1 MAKLMV
7 TRTGTNLGSW
17 FIEEKRLVIG
27 RAEGADIRLED
38 AAVSKQHASIEVMGV
53 DHILLDLESSNG
65 TFVNGTRVTR
75 HLLRHGDAIDI
86 LGFELKYVD
95 HKSVVSAEGDRTMIF
110 TRGGEGNLVP
120 AGGGKGPVADARTVE
135 VTLPVAV
142 LKGVAGPRAGGTI
155 ALDQPSSSPTSRS
168 AERSARYSFFSVSR
182 IRRPVVDTRTSSSAG
197 FVTGTKLA
205 DPYSASSSGASQAC
219 FPRRSKRST
228 TFGAASG

>member
-27 RAEGADIRLED
+27 RAEGVDIRLED

-95 HKSVVSAEGDRTMIF
+95 HKSVVSADGDRTMIF
-110 TRGGEGNLVP
+110 TRGTDGNLVA

-135 VTLPVAV
+135 VSLPVAV
-142 LKGVAGPRAGGTI
+142 LKGIAGPRAGGTI
-155 ALDQPSSSPTSRS
+155 ALDQPLT
-168 AERSARYSFFSVSR
+168 AVGERGRDAAAVF
-182 IRRPVVDTRTSSSAG
+182 RRPDG
-197 FVTGTKLA
+197 FAVARVTGKPPKVDGKPIADGWQTLRDGAVIEVAGEKVELA
-205 DPYSASSSGASQAC
+205 YIA
-219 FPRRSKRST
+219 KR
-228 TFGAASG
+228 

>member
-27 RAEGADIRLED
+27 RAEGVDIRLED
-38 AAVSKQHASIEVMGV
+38 AAVSKQHASIEVMGA

-95 HKSVVSAEGDRTMIF
+95 HKSVVSADGDRTMIF
-110 TRGGEGNLVP
+110 TRGTDGNLMAAGAGVV
-120 AGGGKGPVADARTVE
+120 AGGGGGKGPVADARTVE
-135 VTLPVAV
+135 VSLPVAV
-142 LKGVAGPRAGGTI
+142 LRGVAGPRAGGTI
-155 ALDQPSSSPTSRS
+155 ALDQPLT
-168 AERSARYSFFSVSR
+168 ALGERGRDAAAVF
-182 IRRPVVDTRTSSSAG
+182 RRPDG
-197 FVTGTKLA
+197 FAVARVTGKPPKVDGKPIADGWQPLRDGAVIEVAGEKVELA
-205 DPYSASSSGASQAC
+205 YIA
-219 FPRRSKRST
+219 KR
-228 TFGAASG
+228 

>member
-1 MAKLMV
+1 MV

-27 RAEGADIRLED
+27 RADGVDIRLED
-38 AAVSKQHASIEVMGV
+38 AAVSKQHASIEVMGA

-95 HKSVVSAEGDRTMIF
+95 HKSVVSADGDRTMIF
-110 TRGGEGNLVP
+110 TRGAEGNLVP
-120 AGGGKGPVADARTVE
+120 AGGSGGKGPVADARTVE
-135 VTLPVAV
+135 VLLPVAV

-155 ALDQPSSSPTSRS
+155 ALDQPLT
-168 AERSARYSFFSVSR
+168 AVGERGKDGAAVF
-182 IRRPVVDTRTSSSAG
+182 RRPDGFAVARVSGKPPKVDGKPIADG
-197 FVTGTKLA
+197 WQKLR
-205 DPYSASSSGASQAC
+205 DGAVIEVGGEKVELAYLA
-219 FPRRSKRST
+219 KR
-228 TFGAASG
+228 

>member
-7 TRTGTNLGSW
+7 TRSGTNLGSW

-27 RAEGADIRLED
+27 RAEGVDIRLED

-95 HKSVVSAEGDRTMIF
+95 HKSVVSADGDRTMIF
-110 TRGGEGNLVP
+110 TRGAEGGLVP
-120 AGGGKGPVADARTVE
+120 AAGGGKAPLADARTVE
-135 VTLPVAV
+135 VSLPVAV
-142 LKGVAGPRAGGTI
+142 LKGVAGPRAGTTI
-155 ALDQPSSSPTSRS
+155 ALDHPLTGVG
-168 AERSARYSFFSVSR
+168 ERGRDYAAVF
-182 IRRPVVDTRTSSSAG
+182 RRPDG
-197 FVTGTKLA
+197 FALARVIGKPPKLDGKA
-205 DPYSASSSGASQAC
+205 VGDGWHSLRDGAVIEVGGEKLELAYID
-219 FPRRSKRST
+219 KR
-228 TFGAASG
+228 

>member
-27 RAEGADIRLED
+27 RAEGVDIRLED
-38 AAVSKQHASIEVMGV
+38 VAVSKQHASIEVMGA

-75 HLLRHGDAIDI
+75 HLLRHGDAIGI

-95 HKSVVSAEGDRTMIF
+95 HKSVVSADGDRTMIF
-110 TRGGEGNLVP
+110 TRGTEGNLVP
-120 AGGGKGPVADARTVE
+120 AGSGKGPVADARTVE

-155 ALDQPSSSPTSRS
+155 ALDQPLT
-168 AERSARYSFFSVSR
+168 AVGERGRDAAAVF
-182 IRRPVVDTRTSSSAG
+182 RRPDG
-197 FVTGTKLA
+197 FAVARVTGKPPKVDGKPIGDGWQMLRDGAVIEVAGEKVELA
-205 DPYSASSSGASQAC
+205 HLA
-219 FPRRSKRST
+219 KR
-228 TFGAASG
+228 

>member
-1 MAKLMV
+1 MAKIMV

-27 RAEGADIRLED
+27 RAEGVDIRLED

-95 HKSVVSAEGDRTMIF
+95 HKSVVAADGDRTMIF
-110 TRGGEGNLVP
+110 TRGTDGNLVA
-120 AGGGKGPVADARTVE
+120 AGGNPAAAGAGKGPVADARTVE

-142 LKGVAGPRAGGTI
+142 LRGVAGPRGGGTI
-155 ALDQPSSSPTSRS
+155 ALDQSLT
-168 AERSARYSFFSVSR
+168 AVGERGRDAAAVF
-182 IRRPVVDTRTSSSAG
+182 RRPDG
-197 FVTGTKLA
+197 FVVARVTGKPPKVDGKPIADGWQPLRDGAVIEVGGEKVELA
-205 DPYSASSSGASQAC
+205 YIA
-219 FPRRSKRST
+219 KR
-228 TFGAASG
+228 

>member
-17 FIEEKRLVIG
+17 FIEAKRLVIG
-27 RAEGADIRLED
+27 RAEGVDIRLED
-38 AAVSKQHASIEVMGV
+38 AAVSKQHASIEVMGA

-95 HKSVVSAEGDRTMIF
+95 HKSVVSADGDRTMIF
-110 TRGGEGNLVP
+110 TRGAEGNLVP
-120 AGGGKGPVADARTVE
+120 AGGGGGGGKGAMADARTLE
-135 VTLPVAV
+135 VSLPVAV

-155 ALDQPSSSPTSRS
+155 ALDQPLT
-168 AERSARYSFFSVSR
+168 AVGERGRDAAAVF
-182 IRRPVVDTRTSSSAG
+182 RRPDG
-197 FVTGTKLA
+197 FAVARVTGKPPKVDGKPVADGWQPLRDGAVIEVGGEKVELA
-205 DPYSASSSGASQAC
+205 YIA
-219 FPRRSKRST
+219 KR
-228 TFGAASG
+228 

>member
-7 TRTGTNLGSW
+7 TRSGTNLGSW

-27 RAEGADIRLED
+27 RAEGVDIRLED

-95 HKSVVSAEGDRTMIF
+95 HKSVVSADGDRTMIF
-110 TRGGEGNLVP
+110 TRVAEGTLMP
-120 AGGGKGPVADARTVE
+120 AGGGTHAGAGAGKAPLAEARTLE
-135 VTLPVAV
+135 LSLPVAV
-142 LKGVAGPRAGGTI
+142 LKGVNGPRAGGTI
-155 ALDQPSSSPTSRS
+155 AIDRS
-168 AERSARYSFFSVSR
+168 LIGVGERGRDYAAVF
-182 IRRPVVDTRTSSSAG
+182 RRPDGFAVARVSGKPPKVDGKPIADGWHGLRDGAVIEVG
-197 FVTGTKLA
+197 GEKVELA
-205 DPYSASSSGASQAC
+205 YIA
-219 FPRRSKRST
+219 KR
-228 TFGAASG
+228 

>member
-17 FIEEKRLVIG
+17 FIEENRLVIG
-27 RAEGADIRLED
+27 RAEGVDIRLED
-38 AAVSKQHASIEVMGV
+38 AAVSKQHASIEVMGA

-95 HKSVVSAEGDRTMIF
+95 HKSVVSADGDRTMIF
-110 TRGGEGNLVP
+110 TRGMEGNLVP
-120 AGGGKGPVADARTVE
+120 AGGGKGLVADARTVE
-135 VTLPVAV
+135 VTLPVAM

-155 ALDQPSSSPTSRS
+155 ALDQPLT
-168 AERSARYSFFSVSR
+168 AVGERGRDAAAVF
-182 IRRPVVDTRTSSSAG
+182 RRPDG
-197 FVTGTKLA
+197 FAVARVTGKPPKVDGKPVADGWQMLRDGAVIEVGGEKVELA
-205 DPYSASSSGASQAC
+205 HIA
-219 FPRRSKRST
+219 KR
-228 TFGAASG
+228 